1 MKKKK
6 EYVFGYKAYDNLN
19 KNKFSLF
26 KFLLAKAFTLS
37 EIASA
42 MMCNKKSINK
52 RNTNKQKAQKKKALV
67 IKNNLERELRQ
78 KQQQTKKNM
87 QTKKN
92 FFGGV
97 FHSAIALHYTTT
109 KKILLI
115 NATYSS
121 ILPAKN

>member
-52 RNTNKQKAQKKKALV
+52 RNTNKQKAQKKALV

-92 FFGGV
+92 IFLGEF
-97 FHSAIALHYTTT
+97 
-109 KKILLI
+109 
-115 NATYSS
+115 S
-121 ILPAKN
+121 IQL